1 MTQVAMIGSHKCQS
15 NRFQEPKI
23 SISTITKSSPKAEG
37 KDQRKKKRLSLNG
50 KRRKMRKL

>member
-1 MTQVAMIGSHKCQS
+1 MIGSHKCQS